1 MTNCDLIPLD
11 DMFKNGTVINDK
23 QIKTPKSL
31 SVAMTLATQIITKVA
46 SFTYGGCTITLTHLA
61 PFVRESY
68 NRHLSKYIKRGLDE
82 ETSVNYA
89 KEDLKKEVNDSVQT
103 FNYQVNSMTT
113 TNGQSPFLSVFM
125 YLGESKEYKE
135 ELALLI
141 EEFFNQRIVGFKNE
155 KGVSIIDFLNNY
167 SINKAKELLI
177 EGAMPLND
185 ISEMIGFSSYNYF
198 SRLFKKKTGYSPK
211 EYRRII
217 K

>member
-1 MTNCDLIPLD
+1 M
-11 DMFKNGTVINDK
+11 
-23 QIKTPKSL
+23 
-31 SVAMTLATQIITKVA
+31 
-46 SFTYGGCTITLTHLA
+46 ITLLNLIKKRINQVPVNPTVLKIEKFLYENYNKPITLEDIEKFTFFSKTHCH
-61 PFVRESY
+61 V
-68 NRHLSKYIKRGLDE
+68 I
-82 ETSVNYA
+82 
-89 KEDLKKEVNDSVQT
+89 
-103 FNYQVNSMTT
+103 
-113 TNGQSPFLSVFM
+113 
-125 YLGESKEYKE
+125 
-135 ELALLI
+135 
-141 EEFFNQRIVGFKNE
+141 FKNE